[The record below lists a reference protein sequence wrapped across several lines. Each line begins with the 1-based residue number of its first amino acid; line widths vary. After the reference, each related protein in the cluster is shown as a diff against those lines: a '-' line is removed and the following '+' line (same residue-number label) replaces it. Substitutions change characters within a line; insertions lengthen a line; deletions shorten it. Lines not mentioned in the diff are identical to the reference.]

1 MKNLFYLYSWKKKI
15 NTAVDES
22 SITGEQDSVRKEVP
36 AIDAE
41 KKEGGL
47 YLENPFLISGS
58 KVMEGTGEMIILAVG

>member
-1 MKNLFYLYSWKKKI
+1 
-15 NTAVDES
+15 
-22 SITGEQDSVRKEVP
+22 VRKEVP